1 MSHTDALIVGAG
13 PVGLTLAML
22 LKKQGLSVR
31 IVERRTGPQR
41 APAAHVLNARTFEI
55 WRQLGVDV
63 DCVRAAAQ
71 SPEDAGRVF
80 WVDKLGGKVFGSL
93 QYEQQ
98 GDDQLANS
106 PTPLRNLS
114 QHILEPI
121 LLEEAQ
127 RFGITVE
134 YGAEW
139 TPENSSESTWLFG
152 CDGASSAVRRSAGI
166 EMIGPDNLQRFHM
179 IHFRAD
185 LSSMTKNTA
194 GVLFWLCDPSID
206 GTLISH
212 GNGGEWVYMTAAND
226 DVQRL
231 EEEEAKLRV
240 RNVLTQPETPL
251 EILNISSWTMTSQIA
266 SSYRQGN
273 TFLVG
278 DSAHRFPPSGGM
290 GLNSG
295 VGDAHNLAWKI
306 GAVHRGECDSSVL
319 ATYEPERRPIAERN
333 AQASLENAFRMIEV
347 FEALPTGN
355 TEKISEAIS
364 HQATHFDMLGLQI
377 GYRYQLSE
385 NDPELEPLTDQVIR
399 NYSSVA
405 VVGKRLPHGW
415 LEQEGKTISSLD
427 LVPGDAFITL
437 GGPDASAKVDI
448 QMGTDVLDTHNWWA
462 NALNLASDAI
472 LTVRPDQHIESIR

>member
-1 MSHTDALIVGAG
+1 VQKTDAFIVGAG
-13 PVGLTLAML
+13 PVGLSLAML

-31 IVERRTGPQR
+31 IVERREGPQR

-55 WRQLGVDV
+55 WRQLGLDI
-63 DCVRAAAQ
+63 DRIRAAAQ
-71 SPEDAGRVF
+71 SPEDAGRVY
-80 WVDKLGGKVFGSL
+80 WVDRLGGNIFGSL

-98 GDDQLANS
+98 GDDQLENS

-114 QHILEPI
+114 QHILEPM

-127 RFGITVE
+127 RLGITVE
-134 YGAEW
+134 YGTEW
-139 TPENSSESTWLFG
+139 VPENSMESTWLFG
-152 CDGASSAVRRSAGI
+152 CDGASSPVRNSVGI

-194 GVLFWLCDPSID
+194 GVLFWLCAPSID

-231 EEEEAKLRV
+231 AEDDAILRV
-240 RNVLTQPETPL
+240 RSVLTQPETAI

-266 SSYRQGN
+266 SSFRQGN

-295 VGDAHNLAWKI
+295 IADAHNLAWKI
-306 GAVHRGECDSSVL
+306 GAVHRGQCDSSIL
-319 ATYEPERRPIAERN
+319 ATYEPERRPVAERN
-333 AQASLENAFRMIEV
+333 AQASLENAFRMVEV
-347 FEALPTGN
+347 FEALPTGDV
-355 TEKISEAIS
+355 EKISGAIT

-377 GYRYQLSE
+377 GYRYKLSE
-385 NDPELEPLTDQVIR
+385 NDPDLEPLTDEVIR
-399 NYSSVA
+399 NYSPIA

-415 LEQEGKTISSLD
+415 LVQGRKTISALD
-427 LVPGDAFITL
+427 LVPMDAFITIGGL
-437 GGPDASAKVDI
+437 GANDKVDI
-448 QMGTDVLDTHNWWA
+448 RMGTDVLDPHNWWA